1 VKKTFI
7 VLFIFVLVLTSCGG
21 KTPEAHEPT
30 PDTPAVSTPPETPV
44 TVSPPAE
51 TPVTVVPPSE
61 TPVVPEPQPDPDTF
75 QYHAESHLL
84 RTSYYNE
91 VVGVFQTES
100 ALKEHFS
107 KMTEEKYGEY
117 FAAYDAAYFGEKTLV
132 VISVIAGIGS
142 PKCDVV
148 SVDMNEQS
156 QLVVDIDV
164 WQAIDSADDASE
176 WTVLLSVDNDAQI
189 ENSEEVKMTVHYNYD
204 YSL

>member
-1 VKKTFI
+1 MKKKITKR
-7 VLFIFVLVLTSCGG
+7 IFTLLLAAMLVFPLASCGG
-21 KTPEAHEPT
+21 EYPEANEPT

-44 TVSPPAE
+44 TV
-51 TPVTVVPPSE
+51 VPPSE
-61 TPVVPEPQPDPDTF
+61 TPVVPEPPPDPATF
-75 QYHAESHLL
+75 QYHAESHVL

-107 KMTEEKYGEY
+107 KMTEEKYGEH

-164 WQAIDSADDASE
+164 WQPIDSADDACE

-204 YSL
+204 YS